1 MRAAVVLLFR
11 AEGIKRMRDERTRR
25 RIAMLLTVAALAL
38 SLFLALA
45 AYVMSRH
52 GEVPVDVRIENF
64 VRAHRTGWLVVMM
77 KAVTWL
83 GSNVVLVPV
92 VLAMAVWFLLRRG
105 DSRSAIELVAAL
117 VGSIV
122 FYDIAKAIVHRARPP
137 AVFRV
142 GYNFTGGS
150 FPSGHSTSAM
160 AVWGMLAFL
169 LALRA
174 SPYARKELFAG
185 AAVLIVTIGASRIYL
200 GAHWPTDVIG
210 GFALGGAWL
219 AGLVALDLLMRRPH
233 GVRRRGSAPLR
244 LD

>member
-1 MRAAVVLLFR
+1 
-11 AEGIKRMRDERTRR
+11 
-25 RIAMLLTVAALAL
+25 MLLTVAALAL
-38 SLFLALA
+38 SAFLALA

-64 VRAHRTGWLVVMM
+64 VRVHRAEWLVVMM

-92 VLAMAVWFLLRRG
+92 VLGVAAWFLLKRG

-117 VGSIV
+117 VGSIIL
-122 FYDIAKAIVHRARPP
+122 YDIAKAVVHRARPP
-137 AVFRV
+137 AIYRV
-142 GYNFTGGS
+142 GYNFSGGS
-150 FPSGHSTSAM
+150 FPSGHSTSAI

-174 SPYARKELFAG
+174 SPYARKELFVG

-219 AGLVALDLLMRRPH
+219 AGLVALDLLMRRQQ
-233 GVRRRGSAPLR
+233 GVGHPGSATLT
-244 LD
+244 LG